1 LTSAGTT
8 AAAGTTTATAGATT
22 APTTAA
28 AIASTSASAS
38 GKSAAPK
45 VGAGL
50 KVYIRV
56 ALVGALAVLSL

>member
-1 LTSAGTT
+1 VALSSTTAVVTGAGTT
-8 AAAGTTTATAGATT
+8 AAGASTTASGS
-22 APTTAA
+22 
-28 AIASTSASAS
+28 ASPSAS

-50 KVYIRV
+50 KVYIGV